1 MVNDGRITQGNPT
14 VACISCA
21 CARECA
27 TAACGHSRPISVI
40 AFRNNSRS
48 SAMSMASRDA
58 AMSSTPCLASTPS
71 RTRSSAVFSAVWPPM
86 VGSSALGF
94 SFSMMR
100 ANVRQL
106 MGSM

>member
-1 MVNDGRITQGNPT
+1 MTQGKPT
-14 VACISCA
+14 VAWISCA
-21 CARECA
+21 CGSECA
-27 TAACGHSRPISVI
+27 TAARGHSSPISRM
-40 AFRNNSRS
+40 ALRNSSRS

-58 AMSSTPCLASTPS
+58 AINSTPCLASTPS

-100 ANVRQL
+100 ASVRQL